1 LIYRY
6 KINRKNI
13 KEPAERLQIIKGMPG
28 IREIAYHEE
37 RDELYCG
44 YKGGKLVVF
53 EIATADKGPIYSL

>member
-1 LIYRY
+1 M
-6 KINRKNI
+6 I
-13 KEPAERLQIIKGMPG
+13 KSMPG

-53 EIATADKGPIYSL
+53 ELSSAEKGPIYTLQAHDSDVTFVRI

>member
-1 LIYRY
+1 
-6 KINRKNI
+6 
-13 KEPAERLQIIKGMPG
+13 MPG